1 MNTLDKY
8 PELSVATCGDPT
20 GVGASGSVIESE
32 TTDKTAT
39 PCRKYPRADFHD
51 YNGGMYFV
59 TVCTHD
65 KCHYFGKIDDGK
77 MFLSETG
84 KALDEALR
92 GCHEHFPDVE
102 IPLFVVMPNHFHA
115 IICVSSSASDTYRP
129 HNHGRL
135 NQLARLAVATCG
147 DPTLVTHHGSRLAAV
162 VVAIKSAVTRFAR
175 CNNIE
180 FNWQSRYHDH
190 IIRGNH
196 DSNKITEYIKNNVAR
211 WADDC
216 YNTNDCYNK

>member
-1 MNTLDKY
+1 MNILDKY
-8 PELSVATCGDPT
+8 SELSVATCGDPT
-20 GVGASGSVIESE
+20 GMGASGSVIESE

-115 IICVSSSASDTYRP
+115 IICVSSASDTYRP

-180 FNWQSRYHDH
+180 FNWQNRYHDH

-196 DSNKITEYIKNNVAR
+196 DSNKITEYIKNNVAQ

-216 YNTNDCYNK
+216 YNK

>member
-8 PELSVATCGDPT
+8 SELSVATCGDPT

-51 YNGGMYFV
+51 YNGGVYFV

-175 CNNIE
+175 RNNIE

>member
-1 MNTLDKY
+1 M
-8 PELSVATCGDPT
+8 
-20 GVGASGSVIESE
+20 
-32 TTDKTAT
+32 
-39 PCRKYPRADFHD
+39 
-51 YNGGMYFV
+51 

-175 CNNIE
+175 RNNIE

>member
-1 MNTLDKY
+1 
-8 PELSVATCGDPT
+8 
-20 GVGASGSVIESE
+20 
-32 TTDKTAT
+32 
-39 PCRKYPRADFHD
+39 
-51 YNGGMYFV
+51 MYFV

-65 KCHYFGKIDDGK
+65 KCHYFGKINDGK
-77 MFLSETG
+77 MFLSKTG

-175 CNNIE
+175 RNNIE

-196 DSNKITEYIKNNVAR
+196 DGNKITEYIKNNVAR
-211 WADDC
+211 WA
-216 YNTNDCYNK
+216 NDCYNK

>member
-8 PELSVATCGDPT
+8 SELSVATCGDPT

-77 MFLSETG
+77 MFLSKTG

-147 DPTLVTHHGSRLAAV
+147 KH
-162 VVAIKSAVTRFAR
+162 
-175 CNNIE
+175 
-180 FNWQSRYHDH
+180 
-190 IIRGNH
+190 
-196 DSNKITEYIKNNVAR
+196 
-211 WADDC
+211 
-216 YNTNDCYNK
+216 

>member
-20 GVGASGSVIESE
+20 GMGASGSVIESE

-77 MFLSETG
+77 MILSKTG

-180 FNWQSRYHDH
+180 FNWQNRYHDH

-196 DSNKITEYIKNNVAR
+196 DSNKITEYIKNNVAQ

>member
-1 MNTLDKY
+1 MNILDKY
-8 PELSVATCGDPT
+8 SELSVATCGDPT
-20 GVGASGSVIESE
+20 GMGASGSVTEAE
-32 TTDKTAT
+32 TTDKSTT

-77 MFLSETG
+77 MILSKTG

-115 IICVSSSASDTYRP
+115 IICVSSASDTYRP

-180 FNWQSRYHDH
+180 FNWQNRYHDH

-196 DSNKITEYIKNNVAR
+196 DSNKITKYIKNNVAR

>member
-1 MNTLDKY
+1 M
-8 PELSVATCGDPT
+8 
-20 GVGASGSVIESE
+20 E
-32 TTDKTAT
+32 TVFKKE
-39 PCRKYPRADFHD
+39 PGKNRKYPRAQWHD
-51 YNGGMYFV
+51 YNAGIFFV
-59 TVCTHD
+59 TVCTHNRAH
-65 KCHYFGKIDDGK
+65 CFGKISDNEISHTKIGK
-77 MFLSETG
+77 YLCRCIEELGLHYPGISV
-84 KALDEALR
+84 DR
-92 GCHEHFPDVE
+92 Y
-102 IPLFVVMPNHFHA
+102 VVMPNHFHA
-115 IICVSSSASDTYRP
+115 IICVSSAASDTYRP

-216 YNTNDCYNK
+216 YNTDDCYNK